1 MCQTNTGDIFKVIGK
16 GVSFVGEKGGG
27 EVIVTGCLLPFKLK
41 IYIYANKHY
50 VWNKNL
56 KYQ

>member
-27 EVIVTGCLLPFKLK
+27 EVNDAMVK
-41 IYIYANKHY
+41 I
-50 VWNKNL
+50 
-56 KYQ
+56 